1 MGVRKRNEADIN
13 SEQQLQSLS
22 SEVSEIKAMVQKLTV
37 DRDLDY
43 VDMQPYFPCSSTKT
57 LNDFLSNADGGYE
70 QRRKSF
76 EFMLY
81 GVVTTTTNK
90 RLFQDAL
97 MSCLFTRPYVN
108 THKWPCTE

>member
-1 MGVRKRNEADIN
+1 MT
-13 SEQQLQSLS
+13 

-37 DRDLDY
+37 DKEMDY
-43 VDMQPYFPCSSTKT
+43 LDMQPYFPCSNNKT
-57 LNDFLSNADGGYE
+57 LNDFLSNTDGQYDR
-70 QRRKSF
+70 RRKSF

-90 RLFQDAL
+90 RLFEEAL
-97 MSCLFTRPYVN
+97 MSCLFTRNYVN